1 MVHFLQDILK
11 KASQRRLRRRTLTV
25 LPLCRAGEARPYA
38 DGATESAGQKF
49 RCAGRATPAPWLSLW
64 ESWHGVSRD

>member
-25 LPLCRAGEARPYA
+25 LPLCRAGEACPY
-38 DGATESAGQKF
+38 SAPKF
-49 RCAGRATPAPWLSLW
+49 PLGDSVAYAM
-64 ESWHGVSRD
+64 